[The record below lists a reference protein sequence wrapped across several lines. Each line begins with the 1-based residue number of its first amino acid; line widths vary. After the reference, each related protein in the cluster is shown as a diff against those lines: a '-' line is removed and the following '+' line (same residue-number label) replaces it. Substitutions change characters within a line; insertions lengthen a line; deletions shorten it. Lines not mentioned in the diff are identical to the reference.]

1 MKKLLVAAAAAT
13 ALLLAGCST
22 GAAESPSS
30 APAAASA
37 GAATTAA
44 VDAALSG
51 GGGVPPVVQ
60 PVEVRQLVHDTL
72 KGKNIAFVPIL
83 YKGFK
88 ITEEWGKQMESV
100 FGNLGANFQV
110 YDSNFDTDQ
119 MVKTINDLIAN
130 KKADVLI
137 LHNPDLNV
145 LTQQIKDAQAA
156 GIYVVV
162 LNMISNQS
170 GDAFIG
176 ADLVSAAQDI
186 TTRAAAD
193 CKAAGKTKIALI
205 NGPSTDPWNVLYQT
219 GVKNV
224 ADAQGLEIVDVTD
237 SKWQADLA
245 NQQAATLLQQHGK
258 DLCALMLPWDVIAI
272 PASQAVKKAEQAGT
286 IAPGSV
292 GVYSIDSSID
302 GCNAIKNGD
311 IRASV
316 AYDQTAIGAG
326 AALATQQL
334 LELGN
339 KPGSQRTVS
348 FVPHTLIDKNN
359 LDKVTY
365 ACYTGK
371 S

>member
-1 MKKLLVAAAAAT
+1 MKKTIGVVAVAA

-22 GAAESPSS
+22 GESESAAD
-30 APAAASA
+30 APAASGAGTAAASA
-37 GAATTAA
+37 VAGALTGT
-44 VDAALSG
+44 
-51 GGGVPPVVQ
+51 GGVPELVQ
-60 PVEVRQLVHDTL
+60 PVEVRQLVHDTVS
-72 KGKNIAFVPIL
+72 GKNIAFIPIL

-100 FGNLGANFQV
+100 FGNLGANFEV
-110 YDSNFDTDQ
+110 YDSNFDTEQ
-119 MVKTINDLIAN
+119 MVKTINDLIAG

-176 ADLVSAAQDI
+176 ADLVSAAKDI

-193 CKAAGKTKIALI
+193 CKAVGKNKIALV
-205 NGPSTDPWNVLYQT
+205 NGPTTDPWNVLYET
-219 GVKNV
+219 GVREV
-224 ADAQGLEIVDVTD
+224 ADAEGLEIVDVTD

-245 NQQAATLLQQHGK
+245 NQQAATLLQQNGAE
-258 DLCALMLPWDVIAI
+258 LCALMLPWDVIAI
-272 PASQAVKKAEQAGT
+272 PASQAVKAAEEAGT
-286 IAPGSV
+286 IEPDSV

-302 GCNAIKNGD
+302 GCNAIRSGD

-326 AALATQQL
+326 AAMAVQQL

-339 KPGSQRTVS
+339 TPGSQRTVS
-348 FVPHTLIDKNN
+348 FVPHTLIDKDNI
-359 LDKVTY
+359 DKVTY
-365 ACYTGK
+365 ACYTGQ